1 MKFTFE
7 NLGYIDKGE
16 ITPGN
21 LTIIAG
27 NNNIGKT
34 YINYAIFGFLSSVL
48 LNPIIKIDDSTLSD
62 LKTYG
67 KTRIDLQ
74 NFINNFPLILKEIS
88 ENYKNVIN
96 DIFSVDKEVFKD
108 MKFNFELNQFDYDLT
123 ERIESTIKISKQD
136 TITFFKEE
144 NSFDLDILLKAETHQ
159 NIPDFFLSD
168 LISKNIFNFLIGK
181 HIKKP
186 FIITS
191 ERTGVSLFYKELD
204 VNKNI
209 LVEKISKQNKLDIPA
224 LLFENLSR
232 YPNSI
237 KFNIDLVRD
246 IYELFKKDSFILEQS
261 KVLHKN
267 LLNKIKDILQG
278 SFVIKEDQILFEPLK
293 ERKKDKI
300 KAIPLHVTSSATKSL
315 LLLFVYMKAIAQPN
329 DILMIDEP
337 ELNLH
342 PSNQMHIARLIA
354 NLVNLGIDV
363 MITTHSDYMIKEF
376 NNLIMLSNDF
386 VEKERIMKENKYE
399 EIDILH
405 PDKVKAY
412 FIEKHK
418 ILPAPIDNMG
428 IELKLFDD
436 TIYKINQ
443 VSNDIYYSIM
453 G

>member
-7 NLGYIDKGE
+7 NLGYIAKGE
-16 ITPGN
+16 ISPGN

-34 YINYAIFGFLSSVL
+34 YLNYAIFGFLSTVL
-48 LNPIIKIDDSTLSD
+48 LNPIIKIEDSIIKD
-62 LKTYG
+62 LKSYG
-67 KTRIDLQ
+67 KASIDLQ
-74 NFINNFPLILKEIS
+74 KYIDSFPNFLKEIS
-88 ENYKNVIN
+88 DNYKSVIN
-96 DIFSVDKEVFKD
+96 DVFSVDKEVFKD
-108 MKFNFELNQFDYDLT
+108 MNFKFELESFDYDLNKKVET
-123 ERIESTIKISKQD
+123 TIAISKQD
-136 TITFFKEE
+136 SITFFKEA
-144 NSFDLDILLKAETHQ
+144 NSLDLHIFFKSELSQ
-159 NIPDFFLSD
+159 SVPDFFLKE
-168 LISKNIFNFLIGK
+168 LLSKNLFNILIGN

-204 VNKNI
+204 LSKNI
-209 LVEKISKQNKLDIPA
+209 LLDTISKQEQLNIPS
-224 LLFENLSR
+224 LLYENLSR

-246 IYELFKKDSFILEQS
+246 INELFKKDSFILKKS
-261 KVLHKN
+261 KALHTN
-267 LLNKIKDILQG
+267 LLNKINDILQG
-278 SFVIKEDQILFEPLK
+278 TFVIKEDQILFEPHK
-293 ERKKDKI
+293 ERNRKQV
-300 KAIPLHVTSSATKSL
+300 KAIPLHLSSSATKSL
-315 LLLFVYMKAIAQPN
+315 LLLFVYLKAVAQQN

-342 PSNQMHIARLIA
+342 PTNQDQMARLLA

-363 MITTHSDYMIKEF
+363 MITTHSDYLIKEF

-386 VEKERIMKENKYE
+386 KEKERIMKENKYE
-399 EIDILH
+399 ENDILR
-405 PDKVKAY
+405 PEKVKAY

-418 ILPAPIDNMG
+418 VLPAPIDNLG

-436 TIYKINQ
+436 MIYKINQ
-443 VSNDIYYSIM
+443 VSSDIYYSIL